1 MSADSLKNPWQLI
14 PMRKL
19 IAISILGL
27 ITLAAHAA
35 DGDSGALLDRI
46 VAVAD
51 DGVVLQ
57 SELDAR
63 LATVKQQLLASNTEL
78 PPDDVLQEQV
88 LEALIVS
95 NLQLQLAERAGIVIS
110 DAQLNAAMEQIARR
124 NNTTLSELPQILASE
139 GIDYF
144 DFREEL
150 RDELAL
156 NQLRQREII
165 SRIEITPLEVEQMLE
180 AAGQT
185 EDKDYN
191 VSHILV
197 AVPADADQPS
207 VASARERAED
217 LIKRIREGEDFGRL
231 AVAYSNGQ
239 QALNGGALGWR
250 KGNELPTL
258 FTEQVRQMEPG
269 DVSQAMRSSS
279 GFHII
284 QLNDVRGQNPVYEQQ
299 ANARHILII
308 PDEVTSDEQARQKLA
323 DIRTQLLE
331 GADFGD
337 IARTE
342 SDDPGSAPRG
352 GELGWNGP
360 DTFVPEFNAALAAL
374 EPGEISEPFRTQFG
388 WHIVQLNDRRQR
400 DTSDE
405 NRRNQAYMAIR
416 ARKAEEEMQLFVR
429 RLRDEAYV
437 DVRL

>member
-1 MSADSLKNPWQLI
+1 
-14 PMRKL
+14 MRKI
-19 IAISILGL
+19 IAISIFGL
-27 ITLAAHAA
+27 FSPFVYAA
-35 DGDSGALLDRI
+35 DDASGALLDRI

-63 LATVKQQLLASNTEL
+63 LATVKQQLLANNTEL
-78 PPDDVLQEQV
+78 PPDDVLHEQV
-88 LEALIVS
+88 LEALIVN

-124 NNTTLSELPQILASE
+124 NNTTLSELPRILASE
-139 GIDYF
+139 GVDYF

-156 NQLRQREII
+156 TQLRQREIV

-180 AAGQT
+180 ASGQSA
-185 EDKDYN
+185 DQDYN

-197 AVPADADQPS
+197 AVPSDADQERI
-207 VASARERAED
+207 AKAREQAEE
-217 LIKRIREGEDFGRL
+217 LIARVREGEDFGRL

-258 FTEQVRQMEPG
+258 FTEQVSKMEPG
-269 DVSQAMRSSS
+269 EVSPAMRSSS

-284 QLNDVRGQNPVYEQQ
+284 RLNDVRGQNPVYEQQ

-308 PDEVTSDEQARQKLA
+308 PDEVTSDDKAREKLA
-323 DIRTQLLE
+323 EIRTQLLE
-331 GADFGD
+331 GADFND

-374 EPGEISEPFRTQFG
+374 QPGEISEPFRTQFG
-388 WHIVQLNDRRQR
+388 WHLVQLVDRRQR

-405 NRRNQAYMAIR
+405 NRRNQAYLAIR

-437 DVRL
+437 DIRL